1 MTYQYFNTSIA
12 WFAHEV
18 DATKYSVKLKKKN
31 VGRMDRGAI
40 RPCLNLP
47 LSRYCLGQ

>member
-18 DATKYSVKLKKKN
+18 DATKYSIKLKKKMLE
-31 VGRMDRGAI
+31 GWIEGPFA
-40 RPCLNLP
+40 PA
-47 LSRYCLGQ
+47 